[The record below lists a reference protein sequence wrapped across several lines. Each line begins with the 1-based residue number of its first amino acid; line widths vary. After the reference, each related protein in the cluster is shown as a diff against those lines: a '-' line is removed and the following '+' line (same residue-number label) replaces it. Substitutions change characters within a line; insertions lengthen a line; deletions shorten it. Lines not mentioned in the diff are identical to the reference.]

1 MQRQWFD
8 HRETRGRR
16 NNQIFHAVNQ
26 RMTAISAVDRETT
39 TTSVPWYVVLPEA
52 MTTKVDCD
60 VGCKIAPRNN
70 QQKIHRIA
78 STRATSRHPIA
89 RRTVMSIF
97 YCRVAMSKQ
106 PPDLDQSVRL
116 LITVYSIKLKGINQR
131 MIIPL

>member
-1 MQRQWFD
+1 
-8 HRETRGRR
+8 
-16 NNQIFHAVNQ
+16 
-26 RMTAISAVDRETT
+26 MTAISAVDRETT

-60 VGCKIAPRNN
+60 VGCEIAPRNN

-78 STRATSRHPIA
+78 STRAASRHPIA

-97 YCRVAMSKQ
+97 YCRVAMSKR